1 MDPGTI
7 KAFLA
12 IGAIIFIGFFGN
24 LIFARYRIPDVL
36 LLIVLGMVLGP
47 YALGGMLHFLTH
59 KTLDSVLQFRDFLL
73 SAALVLI
80 LFDGGLCLDVRSV
93 IQSMRLSTFITI
105 LTLIS
110 EIFLVAILLNIL
122 LDMNFLLALVVGSI
136 VGGTSEAVVIPI
148 ANRMRINQKT
158 KAMLIMESVV
168 TDVLVIVI
176 AITLMSVIVAGDFS
190 ILAILR
196 QLAVKF
202 VIGGVVGFVA
212 GIAWLFVL
220 QRLQNQPLSYM
231 ITVGALFLVAGAV
244 EQSPISSSSAVAA
257 LMFGLAI
264 GNRRFVKKWL
274 TSVTLRLSSDE
285 HIQEFHSEISFF
297 VRTFFYV
304 YLGLIFEF
312 DTFQPI
318 HLAIGLLIIVAIVVV
333 RRITSLIAWK
343 IGDLDRGDADA
354 LFAMMPRGLA
364 AAVLAT
370 MPATLLAGT
379 SIWLP
384 KYNQM
389 IVNIV
394 LIVILGTTILASVLS
409 YLTEKRVDRR
419 NRQRLRTRIPR
430 ESSY

>member
-1 MDPGTI
+1 
-7 KAFLA
+7 
-12 IGAIIFIGFFGN
+12 
-24 LIFARYRIPDVL
+24 
-36 LLIVLGMVLGP
+36 
-47 YALGGMLHFLTH
+47 
-59 KTLDSVLQFRDFLL
+59 
-73 SAALVLI
+73 
-80 LFDGGLCLDVRSV
+80 
-93 IQSMRLSTFITI
+93 
-105 LTLIS
+105 
-110 EIFLVAILLNIL
+110 
-122 LDMNFLLALVVGSI
+122 
-136 VGGTSEAVVIPI
+136 
-148 ANRMRINQKT
+148 
-158 KAMLIMESVV
+158 
-168 TDVLVIVI
+168 
-176 AITLMSVIVAGDFS
+176 
-190 ILAILR
+190 
-196 QLAVKF
+196 
-202 VIGGVVGFVA
+202 
-212 GIAWLFVL
+212 
-220 QRLQNQPLSYM
+220 
-231 ITVGALFLVAGAV
+231 
-244 EQSPISSSSAVAA
+244 
-257 LMFGLAI
+257 
-264 GNRRFVKKWL
+264 
-274 TSVTLRLSSDE
+274 SVTLRLSSDE

-343 IGDLDRGDADA
+343 IGDLERGDADA